1 MGHSL
6 NVMINRTMYISSV
19 IPANSLWTDFHELM
33 EKYIPQ
39 KLVRGTKT
47 KKPWIDKHMKS
58 LYRKRNKLF
67 KKQKSSHRPKDISN
81 YKQMRA
87 RVQKAERQAYWRH
100 IENLIEIGDPEKD
113 QNPGKQKRFW
123 SYIKSLRKD
132 NCGVAP
138 LKENGKM
145 HADPKDKANILNR
158 QYESTFTREDTSHIP
173 QPRGEPCSPMPDI
186 IVTEEGV
193 AKLLRRINP
202 NKACGPDMIPARIL
216 KEFADEISSSLT
228 AIFQKS
234 LDSGIVPDD
243 WRSANVSAIFKKGDR
258 FKASNY
264 RPVSLTSL
272 CCKVQEHII
281 TSNILKHL
289 EEHDILTDC
298 QHGFRARRSCETQL
312 VTLVHELA
320 EATDRGRQTDMI
332 ILDFSKAFD
341 RVPHLRLLAK
351 IHHYGI
357 RGPSYNWIRSFLKD
371 RNQQV
376 VVDGATSDKAQVVSG
391 VPQGTVLG
399 PLLFLMFINDLPD
412 TVTSNTRL
420 FADDCIIYRTV
431 KSIQDCLQL
440 QEDLRELATWEET
453 WGMLFHPDK
462 CNVLR
467 ITRARS
473 PVLFDYSLKNQK
485 LEAETQSKYLG
496 VDISSNLSWNQ
507 HIDRIVK
514 KGNSMIGFLQRN
526 LRVSNRDT
534 KASAYF
540 TLVRPNIE
548 YCASVWSPYTDQGK
562 RKIKMV
568 QHRSAR
574 YVTNRYRNM
583 SSVTDMLE
591 ELNWESLESRRTNIQ
606 LTLLYKIMNS
616 L

>member
-1 MGHSL
+1 
-6 NVMINRTMYISSV
+6 MYGFDSIQTT
-19 IPANSLWTDFHELM
+19 IEDFRCGYLQQHL
-33 EKYIPQ
+33 
-39 KLVRGTKT
+39 LTVR
-47 KKPWIDKHMKS
+47 IDS
-58 LYRKRNKLF
+58 
-67 KKQKSSHRPKDISN
+67 
-81 YKQMRA
+81 
-87 RVQKAERQAYWRH
+87 
-100 IENLIEIGDPEKD
+100 
-113 QNPGKQKRFW
+113 
-123 SYIKSLRKD
+123 
-132 NCGVAP
+132 
-138 LKENGKM
+138 
-145 HADPKDKANILNR
+145 
-158 QYESTFTREDTSHIP
+158 P

-186 IVTEEGV
+186 IVTEDGV

-216 KEFADEISSSLT
+216 KELADEISPSLT

-234 LDSGIVPDD
+234 LNSGTVPDD
-243 WRSANVSAIFKKGDR
+243 WRSTNLSAIFKKGDR

-298 QHGFRARRSCETQL
+298 RHGFRARRCCETQL

-357 RGPSYNWIRSFLKD
+357 RGPAYNWIRSFLKD

-420 FADDCIIYRTV
+420 FADDCIIYRAV

-440 QEDLRELATWEET
+440 QED
-453 WGMLFHPDK
+453 
-462 CNVLR
+462 
-467 ITRARS
+467 
-473 PVLFDYSLKNQK
+473 
-485 LEAETQSKYLG
+485 
-496 VDISSNLSWNQ
+496 
-507 HIDRIVK
+507 
-514 KGNSMIGFLQRN
+514 
-526 LRVSNRDT
+526 
-534 KASAYF
+534 
-540 TLVRPNIE
+540 
-548 YCASVWSPYTDQGK
+548 
-562 RKIKMV
+562 
-568 QHRSAR
+568 
-574 YVTNRYRNM
+574 
-583 SSVTDMLE
+583 
-591 ELNWESLESRRTNIQ
+591 
-606 LTLLYKIMNS
+606 
-616 L
+616 